1 MQSFFHPHDDNGRT
15 HNHEHPHGMAA
26 HLGGSHHGHHHHSH
40 APVTFDHAFGIG
52 VALNVAF
59 VLIEGGC
66 GFWINSMALLA
77 DAGHNLS
84 DVVSLLLAWFA
95 IRLARREAHGRYT
108 YGYGRAT
115 ILSALA
121 NAVLL
126 VVACG
131 GIVWEAIQRLREPA
145 DVQGG
150 VIMTVAFVG
159 IIINGAT
166 ALLFMRGNQ
175 HDTNIRGAFLHMA
188 ADAAVSLGVMLAGFL
203 ITFTHWLWLDP
214 LISLVIVAVILWGT
228 WGLLTDALNLALDA
242 VPRSID
248 LERVREYLLS
258 LEEVQSI
265 HDLHIWAM
273 SSTET
278 ALTAHVL
285 VSEMPADRSNSLL
298 ESIMDELERRFDI
311 VHTTI
316 QFEIQPDDGSTF
328 VCSQACDEHSKE
340 QSKAPS
346 EHGEQRMSEPPKKL
360 LY

>member
-1 MQSFFHPHDDNGRT
+1 
-15 HNHEHPHGMAA
+15 
-26 HLGGSHHGHHHHSH
+26 LGGSHHGHSH
-40 APVTFDHAFGIG
+40 APATFDRAFGIG

-66 GFWINSMALLA
+66 GVWINSMALLA

-84 DVVSLLLAWFA
+84 DVISLLLAWFA

-121 NAVLL
+121 NAILL

-145 DVQGG
+145 EVQGG
-150 VIMTVAFVG
+150 VIMVVAFVG

-188 ADAAVSLGVMLAGFL
+188 ADAGVSLGVVLAGL
-203 ITFTHWLWLDP
+203 VITFTHWLWLDP
-214 LISLVIVAVILWGT
+214 MISLVIVAVILWGT

-248 LERVREYLLS
+248 LERVRGYLMNIH
-258 LEEVQSI
+258 EVVSI

-278 ALTAHVL
+278 ALTAHLL
-285 VSEMPADRSNSLL
+285 VNEMPASRSNALL
-298 ESIMDELERRFDI
+298 ESIMQELEDRFEI

-316 QFEIQPDDGSTF
+316 QFEIQPADGSTF
-328 VCSQACDEHSKE
+328 VCSQACEDHAKTAKAATVEKANPE
-340 QSKAPS
+340 QTSS
-346 EHGEQRMSEPPKKL
+346 EQTSSE
-360 LY
+360 